1 MIDIASKDEYRI
13 STEMSLQEQKI
24 EDNDLIYSPV
34 GESDKNNL
42 SYQHIGIDRRKESSF
57 TDGSSANPTLINIAK
72 TIKLKRQIA
81 QMKEKLD
88 RSESNSIILK
98 DEIQN
103 LRAKLLAWLSRWQQ
117 VKTKKVN
124 FKNENKY
131 LVATNQEILK

>member
-1 MIDIASKDEYRI
+1 
-13 STEMSLQEQKI
+13 MSLQEQKI

-34 GESDKNNL
+34 GESDKNHL
-42 SYQHIGIDRRKESSF
+42 SCQHIGIDRRKESSF
-57 TDGSSANPTLINIAK
+57 IDGSSANPTLINIAK

-103 LRAKLLAWLSRWQQ
+103 LRAELLA
-117 VKTKKVN
+117 
-124 FKNENKY
+124 
-131 LVATNQEILK
+131 